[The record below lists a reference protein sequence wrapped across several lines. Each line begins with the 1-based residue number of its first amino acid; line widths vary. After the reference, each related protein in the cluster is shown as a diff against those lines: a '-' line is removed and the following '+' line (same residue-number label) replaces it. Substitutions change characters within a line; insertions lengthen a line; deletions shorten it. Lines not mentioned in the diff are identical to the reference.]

1 VAVCRAWYPSV
12 LTSWRGR
19 AAVAAA
25 IGAVALAS
33 AAPAAL
39 AGTTAKA
46 APQRVIATVR
56 VGDGPAA
63 FAVDPHTGAVY
74 VVNRGSRTVTV
85 ISGRSNKVAITVPI
99 KEASTLSPC
108 EVTVSP
114 VSGEVYVSNCET
126 GLSMQKTATVLS
138 GRTNKVIATLPVGGL
153 VNAVSPVTGDIYLTA
168 YSSDGSSSVKVLS
181 GRTNKVIAT
190 IPHASAVNM
199 AVSPRTGE
207 VYLNTATAAGGGA
220 VTVLNGR
227 TNKVAAVITVDKPA
241 ADPENGTYP
250 ENLAVSPVTGEV
262 YVFSTGYKQ
271 PNVLTVIDGR
281 TNKIITTIA
290 GVDGLGSLQLGV
302 GRTGTVYASG
312 NETNT
317 MDVISGQ
324 TNRIINTIKFS
335 DYPIDAGFTEFA
347 ISQRTGDAYVPDIVY
362 RSNGTGKYVAVV
374 GVSVISAQTGKI
386 TSTIRLPKAV
396 GYEDQS
402 GPYNQIAV
410 SPVTG
415 DIYSLN
421 PVNALTLNPNP
432 AYEVSVISS

>member
-1 VAVCRAWYPSV
+1 VAVCGAWFPSV

-19 AAVAAA
+19 AAVAAV

-63 FAVDPHTGAVY
+63 FAVDPRTGAVY
-74 VVNRGSRTVTV
+74 VVNQGSRTVTV
-85 ISGRSNKVAITVPI
+85 ISGRTGKVAITVPI
-99 KEASTLSPC
+99 KEASTLAPC

-114 VSGEVYVSNCET
+114 VTGEVYVSNCAT
-126 GLSMQKTATVLS
+126 GVSKKPVTVLS
-138 GRTNKVIATLPVGGL
+138 GRTNKVIATLPVSGS
-153 VNAVSPVTGDIYLTA
+153 VNAVSPVTGDVYLTA
-168 YSSDGSSSVKVLS
+168 YSSDGSSSVTVLS

-199 AVSPRTGE
+199 AVNPRTGE

-241 ADPENGTYP
+241 ADPEDGTYP
-250 ENLAVSPVTGEV
+250 ENLAVSPATGQV

-281 TNKIITTIA
+281 TNKIITTIP

-324 TNRIINTIKFS
+324 TNQIINTITFS
-335 DYPIDAGFTEFA
+335 DYPIDPGFTEFA

-362 RSNGTGKYVAVV
+362 RSNGTGIYTAVV

-386 TSTIRLPKAV
+386 TGTIRLPEAV

-415 DIYSLN
+415 DIYTLN
-421 PVNALTLNPNP
+421 PVNALTQNPNP
-432 AYEVSVISS
+432 PYEVSVISS